1 MCWLFCLAMLASCRS
16 GRLPAGTVPRGQQGV
31 YHQIQ
36 RGQTLWSIASAY
48 GVALQTLARANHL
61 STTDVIHVGQKLFIP
76 GATQE
81 RVVVSR
87 CPCSPVASEPS
98 HSNPPPAQA
107 LPPPQTF
114 SPRRETPVAEDLRFT
129 WPLQGV
135 VTRNFDQE
143 GQRRHDGI
151 DIAAPQGT
159 PIQAAADG
167 QVIYSDW
174 GPRGYGRLVILRHG
188 TDLVTIYAHNE
199 RNLAHEGQF
208 VRQGQHIATVGNSGR
223 ATTYHLHFEIRR
235 KTVPVSPL
243 AWLPHDRQIA
253 RLASR

>member
-1 MCWLFCLAMLASCRS
+1 MALLSSCRS
-16 GRLPAGTVPRGQQGV
+16 GRMPEGAVSRGQQGV
-31 YHQIQ
+31 YHHVQ
-36 RGQTLWSIASAY
+36 RGQTLWSIATTY
-48 GVALQTLARANHL
+48 GVDLQTLARANYL
-61 STTDVIHVGQKLFIP
+61 STTDIIYVGRKLFIP

-81 RVVVSR
+81 RFVVSR
-87 CPCSPVASEPS
+87 CPCSPVASGPS
-98 HSNPPPAQA
+98 HSSPPPVQS
-107 LPPPQTF
+107 LSPPQES
-114 SPRRETPVAEDLRFT
+114 SPRHGTVTDEDPRFA

-188 TDLVTIYAHNE
+188 IDLVTIYAHNE
-199 RNLAHEGQF
+199 RNLVREGQF
-208 VRQGQHIATVGNSGR
+208 IRRGEHIATVGNSGR

-243 AWLPHDRQIA
+243 VWLPHDRQMA